1 MRRSA
6 KPQRSPRND
15 RRTCNFSHL
24 RKTIALDVFCIYR
37 KPMHTV
43 VETPEY
49 LAAAK
54 KAGMSDSERLAA
66 VDAIAANPSA
76 GDVIEGSGGARKV
89 RVAREGKGKSGGYR
103 VITYYT
109 HDDLPVYLLTVIS
122 KGKQA
127 NLTATQKA
135 QIKKGKGK

>member
-1 MRRSA
+1 
-6 KPQRSPRND
+6 
-15 RRTCNFSHL
+15 
-24 RKTIALDVFCIYR
+24 
-37 KPMHTV
+37 MHTV

-66 VDAIAANPSA
+66 VDYIAANPSA

-109 HDDLPVYLLTVIS
+109 RDDLPVYLLTVIS

-135 QIKKGKGK
+135 EIKKGKGK